1 MEVTHQR
8 LTPAALLQPKAVSK
22 VLNIEL
28 CGPQSQSE
36 RFRKEKNSLFPDGN
50 QANLTLMHLFF
61 FYSVL
66 LVSFLHTC
74 TSFFIL
80 PLSTLIF

>member
-8 LTPAALLQPKAVSK
+8 LTPADLLQPKAVSK

-36 RFRKEKNSLFPDGN
+36 RFRKEKIHFSLMGIKRI
-50 QANLTLMHLFF
+50 
-61 FYSVL
+61 L
-66 LVSFLHTC
+66 LLCTFSSSFLFYLCRSSIHALRS
-74 TSFFIL
+74 SFYHFL
-80 PLSTLIF
+80 P